1 MTDSRQQP
9 TTSFGSKGHV
19 GRYSLETPP
28 PAEHVCYN
36 QEQVGKRY
44 GWVEIISAERRYMKG
59 WSQVYVA
66 VQCTGCGRT
75 GWAYLSN
82 LSRGISKGCQACS
95 QPKQVPSWL
104 DRRLTAAKQRC
115 ENPEDP
121 GYKNYGARGVEFR
134 FPSVTAAGLYVMEHM
149 GLMRE
154 FELDRIDN
162 NGHYAP
168 GNLRWATRSMQNRN
182 SRRGKLTAEDE
193 LWARTQ
199 SPYSRFT
206 TSRLMRQG
214 LTRQE
219 VIASAWEAVEMG
231 RKNWFGILTRL
242 EELGYTTSS
251 TPALEVDLQSLE
263 SLSTTAA
270 TEAAAAHSRPWVPS
284 MALTSQTS
292 R

>member
-1 MTDSRQQP
+1 MTDLEQP
-9 TTSFGSKGHV
+9 QTTSYGSKGNV
-19 GRYSLETPP
+19 GRYSLCTPP

-36 QEQVGKRY
+36 QEQVGKQY
-44 GWVEIISAERRYMKG
+44 GWVKILSAERRYTKG
-59 WSQVYVA
+59 WSRAYVA
-66 VQCTGCGRT
+66 VECVGCGHT
-75 GWAYLSN
+75 GWTYLSN
-82 LSRGISKGCQACS
+82 LTRGISKGCQACS
-95 QPKQVPSWL
+95 KPKQVPMWL

-115 ENPEDP
+115 ENPDDP

-168 GNLRWATRSMQNRN
+168 GNLRWATRSMQCRN
-182 SRRGKLTAEDE
+182 ARRSKLTAEDE

-270 TEAAAAHSRPWVPS
+270 TEAAAAHSRPW
-284 MALTSQTS
+284 AKCTA
-292 R
+292 